1 MAHESCETLAV
12 GRRRGW
18 VTLAAILG
26 TSTFAGCAHR
36 TDEATR
42 RAWHESAGKTD
53 GSGPNGSAADGHGQ
67 GGAQNPRSSAT
78 GWARVDEMLERAAGV
93 LAVASD
99 PETIARLAVIW
110 CRVQPEPIATAH
122 GEVRVCFPDP
132 PVVAGGH
139 NFSLEMGSAG
149 VIGLVASDLTL
160 DESRTLADEARRS
173 TERWC
178 VRPFEPV
185 VRREHDEAP
194 RDFHTCPVQGG
205 PILTVGRLP
214 SRNGPNLWQ
223 VSIALLG
230 ASTKA

>member
-1 MAHESCETLAV
+1 MGHVRIGALLVACT
-12 GRRRGW
+12 
-18 VTLAAILG
+18 AA
-26 TSTFAGCAHR
+26 ACAHR
-36 TDEATR
+36 TDESTR
-42 RAWHESAGKTD
+42 QAWHESAGKNPAD
-53 GSGPNGSAADGHGQ
+53 PASGSGADGRGQ
-67 GGAQNPRSSAT
+67 GGSRGPRSSAT
-78 GWARVDEMLERAAGV
+78 GWARVDEMLERAASV

-99 PETIARLAVIW
+99 TDTLARLAEIW
-110 CRVQPEPIATAH
+110 CRVQPEPIATES
-122 GEVRVCFPDP
+122 GEVSVCFPDP
-132 PVVAGGH
+132 PVFAGGH

-160 DESRTLADEARRS
+160 EESRTLADAARRS

-185 VRREHDEAP
+185 VRRDRDEEP

-214 SRNGPNLWQ
+214 SRNGPDLWQ

-230 ASTKA
+230 ARTRA